1 MKTAPTLPDRL
12 KFLGG
17 FGAVFGLYTLTNE
30 YASKLSST
38 QQITNVATSLDTYI
52 PFIPVSIIVYACS
65 VPLLALIFLTADNFD
80 KLRKVNFYII
90 VSTLMAC
97 LCFYWLPLQV
107 IYPPKSHES
116 YQFFGIDWQFL
127 YQVLS
132 AMDKPYNQLP
142 SLHACYALIV
152 AFVVMTQ
159 RSFKSFYKYALT
171 FLSILVGLSTLSTY
185 QHHIYDIVFGAVLA
199 SFVIVLEHLL
209 AKQQS
214 RYQIQLFVKYLVVAV
229 AGFLIINIVPF
240 LLYDRISS
248 KINIIIQ
255 ILSYYH
261 LLSFLLL
268 ALFYTNY
275 PIFQQP
281 CRQIFKKSSSGKLS
295 VWAYGIMLPIIG
307 IYGVMWYIA
316 NVFHLLKLPK
326 NPLTVNQKLDI
337 IAIANPNHAY
347 LDHKI
352 NDWQKYQHIIWLDMI
367 SESNSHYDKCV
378 HQNISY
384 YDVGMLDLMPMDNK
398 KAQILDVLHWVF
410 DHISTNDNTLIV
422 CQCSMGL
429 QRSVAMLACLLVY
442 FDDTLN
448 AEKVYQKLDK
458 NYPYHR
464 VHHSVLSK
472 QFLQS
477 IRRDKLSHVFYE

>member
-1 MKTAPTLPDRL
+1 MQTAPTLPDRL

-17 FGAVFGLYTLTNE
+17 FGAVFSLYTLTNE

-38 QQITNVATSLDTYI
+38 QQIANVATSLDAYI
-52 PFIPVSIIVYACS
+52 PFIPISIIIYACS
-65 VPLLALIFLTADNFD
+65 VPLLVLIFLTADSFD

-107 IYPPKSHES
+107 VYPPKSHES
-116 YQFFGIDWQFL
+116 YQLFGINWQIFYRL
-127 YQVLS
+127 LS

-142 SLHACYALIV
+142 SLHACYALIA

-159 RSFKSFYKYALT
+159 RNFKPFYKYALT
-171 FLSILVGLSTLSTY
+171 FLSVLVGLSTLSTH
-185 QHHIYDIVFGAVLA
+185 QHHIYDIVFGVVLA

-209 AKQQS
+209 VKKQS

-240 LLYDRISS
+240 LLYDRIFG
-248 KINIIIQ
+248 KINAIIQ

-275 PIFQQP
+275 PIFQKIS
-281 CRQIFKKSSSGKLS
+281 RQIFKKSPSGKLS
-295 VWAYGIMLPIIG
+295 FWAYGIMLPIIG
-307 IYGVMWYIA
+307 IYGVMWHIA
-316 NVFHLLKLPK
+316 NVFHVLKLPK
-326 NPLTVNQKLDI
+326 NPLTVHQKLHI

-347 LDHKI
+347 LKQKI
-352 NDWQKYQHIIWLDMI
+352 TDWQTYQHIIWLDMS
-367 SESNSHYDKCV
+367 SESNSHYDKYV

-384 YDVGMLDLMPMDNK
+384 YDVGMLDLMPMNNK
-398 KAQILDVLHWVF
+398 EIQILDVLHWVF
-410 DHISTNDNTLIV
+410 NQISTNDNTLIV

-429 QRSVAMLACLLVY
+429 QRSVAMLACLLMY
-442 FDDTLN
+442 FDDTLS
-448 AEKVYQKLDK
+448 AKKMYQKLDK

-464 VHHSVLSK
+464 LHQSVLSE

-477 IRRDKLSHVFYE
+477 IRMLR